1 MGEFWH
7 FLRSFLTPFFDPKKV
22 IFLSK
27 IDPPCRG
34 VQKMTKFWPPPTG
47 GGPKKGVP
55 DPIFPS
61 NLAISPSK
69 RGAVDRFFTPVGT
82 SQNQFYCGILV
93 RKWGS
98 EPPFLTPPPFLGV
111 FGPPDRGGQKW
122 PFLTPPKWPPHFGGQ
137 NLTIFG
143 PPKMTPIWGQ
153 TWPPLSTPASFL
165 YILFTLVLG
174 HILHKK
180 YVGISWENFTLFSD
194 FLGVQKWLFW
204 GSKMTPPDLG
214 V

>member
-1 MGEFWH
+1 MWGFH
-7 FLRSFLTPFFDPKKV
+7 GRILTLFTVFLTPFFWPQKSDFFVKNW
-22 IFLSK
+22 
-27 IDPPCRG
+27 PPLPGG

-111 FGPPDRGGQKW
+111 FWPPPKRGSKFD
-122 PFLTPPKWPPHFGGQ
+122 PFLTPPKGGSKFDHFW
-137 NLTIFG
+137 T
-143 PPKMTPIWGQ
+143 PKMTPPKWVKLD
-153 TWPPLSTPASFL
+153 PPFSTAARPS
-165 YILFTLVLG
+165 YIYYLR
-174 HILHKK
+174 
-180 YVGISWENFTLFSD
+180 
-194 FLGVQKWLFW
+194 
-204 GSKMTPPDLG
+204 
-214 V
+214 